1 LVCYRIHR
9 SLAFAQEQKAEGC
22 FGLYIYTNANSK
34 TGWFISLVFKIS
46 LHEKDKIILEQIKKY
61 FGVGG
66 ITSHGSTSLSYSV
79 RSHKDLQRIIDY
91 FDKFPL
97 ITNKLNDYKLFKL
110 AYILFLKKEQLTLEG
125 IKKLVS
131 IKSSMNLGLS
141 PELKTIFSNIEPEK
155 KENISNYKI
164 PDPNWV
170 AGFSSGEA
178 CFIVDIIKSK
188 SNKIGYSVNL
198 RVIISQHARDELLLC
213 SLINY
218 FNCGKL
224 YKNNNCF
231 NLTIRKFADIDTKII
246 PFFFKYPLL
255 CN

>member
-61 FGVGG
+61 FGVGV
-66 ITSHGSTSLSYSV
+66 IISVAYYGSTFWNYSV
-79 RSHKDLQRIIDY
+79 RSHKYLQIIIDY
-91 FDKFPL
+91 FYKFPL
-97 ITNKLNDYKLFKL
+97 KTNKLNDYKLFKL
-110 AYILFLKKEQLTLEG
+110 AYILILKKEHLTLEG

-141 PELKTIFSNIEPEK
+141 PELKTILSNIEPEK

-164 PDPNWV
+164 PDPNW
-170 AGFSSGEA
+170 
-178 CFIVDIIKSK
+178 
-188 SNKIGYSVNL
+188 
-198 RVIISQHARDELLLC
+198 
-213 SLINY
+213 
-218 FNCGKL
+218 
-224 YKNNNCF
+224 
-231 NLTIRKFADIDTKII
+231 
-246 PFFFKYPLL
+246 
-255 CN
+255 